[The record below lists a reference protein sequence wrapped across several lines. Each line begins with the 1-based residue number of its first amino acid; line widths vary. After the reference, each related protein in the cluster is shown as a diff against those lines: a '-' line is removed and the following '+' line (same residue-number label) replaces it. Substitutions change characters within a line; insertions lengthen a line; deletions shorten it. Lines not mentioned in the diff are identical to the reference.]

1 MQNKDEILYILRR
14 LVFIYLPRFIVGS
27 IAATAIFLSYYFGKG
42 PSIMTALDGCFIAS
56 MSLLIVGIL
65 SFITNKGFFDIF
77 AYNGIKIKYYFNPMA
92 KPSENTFCGT
102 YDYTKSKE
110 EKRKD
115 MKLVF
120 LSYIAVGLIYLI
132 PTITIYAIY
141 KIG

>member
-1 MQNKDEILYILRR
+1 
-14 LVFIYLPRFIVGS
+14 
-27 IAATAIFLSYYFGKG
+27 
-42 PSIMTALDGCFIAS
+42 
-56 MSLLIVGIL
+56 
-65 SFITNKGFFDIF
+65 
-77 AYNGIKIKYYFNPMA
+77 MA